1 MKAIILDASA
11 FIQGYESSKSDM
23 IHYTVPAVKEELRD
37 EVTLLRYESSVASGK
52 LREVQPEPAYAK
64 RLEGVAQEMGE
75 AHKLSQ
81 ADKQLL
87 SLGLQLMAEG
97 DEPIIVSD
105 DYSVQNMA
113 DRLGIG
119 YRGLATRGIKRRLRW
134 SIYCPGC
141 RRTYDL
147 MPEGGVCLVCGTE
160 LKRKPI
166 KVEK

>member
-1 MKAIILDASA
+1 LKAIILDASA
-11 FIQGYESSKSDM
+11 FIQGYESSKSDT
-23 IHYTVPAVKEELRD
+23 IHYTVPAVKEELKD
-37 EVTLLRYESSVASGK
+37 EITLLRYESSISSSK
-52 LREVQPEPAYAK
+52 LREVQPEPAHVK
-64 RLEGVAQEMGE
+64 RLEGVAKEMGE
-75 AHKLSQ
+75 AHKLSH

-97 DEPIIVSD
+97 KEPVIVSD

-160 LKRKPI
+160 LKRKPTRVG
-166 KVEK
+166 K